1 MCLGHGRDGGS
12 WRGGRVVIRVCS
24 CIHTCSSPAV
34 HQEQG
39 LGHTAGFGSNFEP
52 RPSLPACYASAS
64 ASPYGPSPPT
74 PAASSLRPQPCPAHH
89 AASPLPPLPCPA
101 GNLFNP
107 TIGPEVKA
115 FILDKLSKKL
125 AYLNDTLLKG
135 KKFVVGDKWTIAD
148 SYLYICLTW

>member
-1 MCLGHGRDGGS
+1 MQWQWAESIGFNF
-12 WRGGRVVIRVCS
+12 
-24 CIHTCSSPAV
+24 P
-34 HQEQG
+34 G
-39 LGHTAGFGSNFEP
+39 LNFEP
-52 RPSLPACYASAS
+52 SPSLPPLPCTPCMPCRCQSLCTHPTCRRTS
-64 ASPYGPSPPT
+64 LPSPG
-74 PAASSLRPQPCPAHH
+74 CPH
-89 AASPLPPLPCPA
+89 LPCPA

>member
-1 MCLGHGRDGGS
+1 M
-12 WRGGRVVIRVCS
+12 S
-24 CIHTCSSPAV
+24 CKCQSPC
-34 HQEQG
+34 
-39 LGHTAGFGSNFEP
+39 T
-52 RPSLPACYASAS
+52 
-64 ASPYGPSPPT
+64 PPT
-74 PAASSLRPQPCPAHH
+74 CCLLCAHSPHLLCPNA
-89 AASPLPPLPCPA
+89 LPCPA